1 MLIASGGTLG
11 LTGYH
16 FDQKQGLAF
25 TSPDISGEYTIEVSL
40 SLNNCGMTGA
50 LPQSSGRWCKILD
63 FTNLSS
69 VLGVY
74 VDRSGPL
81 AIFLANGYYAGG
93 TDVGDQPRKITMTR
107 SATGFVNIFL
117 DHGST
122 PEISCNDS
130 AGSAVA
136 SIWFA
141 QAVQEN
147 EFPAGTV
154 YDIFVS
160 NKARPGPTSEGS
172 IGCSPKLPPPPG
184 K

>member
-1 MLIASGGTLG
+1 
-11 LTGYH
+11 
-16 FDQKQGLAF
+16 
-25 TSPDISGEYTIEVSL
+25 
-40 SLNNCGMTGA
+40 MTGA
-50 LPQSSGRWCKILD
+50 PVGSLGRWCKILD

-69 VLGVY
+69 DLGVY

-81 AIFLANGYYAGG
+81 AIFLANGFYAGR
-93 TDVGDQPRKITMTR
+93 TYVGDQRRKITMTR

-117 DHGST
+117 DDVSP

-130 AGSAVA
+130 AGSAVVA

-141 QAVQEN
+141 QAVREN

-154 YDIFVS
+154 YDILVS
-160 NKARPGPTSEGS
+160 NKARPGPTSEGP

-184 K
+184 VRVP